1 MRKRVSVFVCMHLER
16 HEVEKLSR
24 LLQCRDAAVWV
35 HIRVCNWQAVDVL
48 SGGCSAFTP
57 IAGAGLH

>member
-1 MRKRVSVFVCMHLER
+1 MDVLLVCMHLER

-24 LLQCRDAAVWV
+24 LLQCRDAVVWV
-35 HIRVCNWQAVDVL
+35 HIPVCNWQAVMCCR
-48 SGGCSAFTP
+48 GCLAFTP